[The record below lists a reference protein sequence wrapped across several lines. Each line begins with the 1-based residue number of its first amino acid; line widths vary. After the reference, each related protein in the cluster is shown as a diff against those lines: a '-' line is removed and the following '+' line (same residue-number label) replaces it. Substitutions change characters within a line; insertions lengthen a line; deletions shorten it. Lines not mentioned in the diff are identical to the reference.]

1 VNLPDWSRTLDEIA
15 TIGPERFGATH
26 FGIHDDV
33 EQRREQLRSRLE
45 ALEARVRV
53 AIEVGDEEQDAQ
65 RFEDEVRAEL
75 APFMGEDRVNRYFDM
90 FPAAT
95 DWAGVAF
102 YVKRNP

>member
-1 VNLPDWSRTLDEIA
+1 MPPDS
-15 TIGPERFGATH
+15 
-26 FGIHDDV
+26 
-33 EQRREQLRSRLE
+33 RRE
-45 ALEARVRV
+45 VR
-53 AIEVGDEEQDAQ
+53 E
-65 RFEDEVRAEL
+65 EL

>member
-1 VNLPDWSRTLDEIA
+1 M
-15 TIGPERFGATH
+15 ER
-26 FGIHDDV
+26 
-33 EQRREQLRSRLE
+33 LS
-45 ALEARVRV
+45 ALEARVR
-53 AIEVGDEEQDAQ
+53 AALKAGDELEDAG
-65 RFEDEVRAEL
+65 RFENEVRSEL